1 MLPRAGTH
9 RSHALHTA
17 ASYAPCA
24 SPLPPHLSC
33 VEPITSA
40 GPFNPDRG
48 GALHRPYPNPTATAR
63 NTSTHNV
70 PSPASRNAL
79 STPTALRVDAMAT
92 PSPRTP
98 VTHARPFALAGHQM
112 RMQSSPT
119 KTNKQHTKLA
129 KPVRTCPSHRARPIP
144 LCAACTGARAA
155 LESQVVWSSRTHPTY
170 LPVIVPSVILHHQ
183 PRPACFIY
191 SFITGGSSRRAQV
204 ARRLLHVALRWHP
217 DAAAA
222 AAGTV
227 GRQGTAN
234 GHQCYP

>member
-1 MLPRAGTH
+1 MPYTPRPPMH
-9 RSHALHTA
+9 PVPRLCLLISHASNLSPALGLSIPTVA
-17 ASYAPCA
+17 EPCTG
-24 SPLPPHLSC
+24 PTTTPRPPH
-33 VEPITSA
+33 
-40 GPFNPDRG
+40 
-48 GALHRPYPNPTATAR
+48 
-63 NTSTHNV
+63 
-70 PSPASRNAL
+70 
-79 STPTALRVDAMAT
+79 AT
-92 PSPRTP
+92 PARTTCRRLP
-98 VTHARPFALAGHQM
+98 LATLSALPQPCVLMPWQRLRLAHPSHTRDLALAGHQM

-155 LESQVVWSSRTHPTY
+155 LESQVVWPSRTHPTY